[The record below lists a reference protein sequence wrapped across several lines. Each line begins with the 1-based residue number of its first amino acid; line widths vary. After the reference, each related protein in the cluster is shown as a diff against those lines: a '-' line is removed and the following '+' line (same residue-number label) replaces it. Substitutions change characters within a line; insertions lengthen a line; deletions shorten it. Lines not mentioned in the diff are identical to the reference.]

1 MALTTRLRPE
11 ARNAWLSKERSRIS
25 PRSLKSTARF
35 SLCAASPL
43 LRPAWHRRRNSRL
56 EYYSIMNRDR
66 SIRVSAHLIGSDLLL
81 VHAPGATRPMTLW
94 RAGIF
99 RRYAAARVMKTSVS
113 WSPTPSPNVV
123 SVQRGEQAAADV
135 LSEMRY
141 AVQIASQRVLANASG
156 SVRPGGAGH
165 HYRTPGALEVSK
177 PAV

>member
-1 MALTTRLRPE
+1 MQHSRQFLLECYSSMATIR
-11 ARNAWLSKERSRIS
+11 
-25 PRSLKSTARF
+25 RF
-35 SLCAASPL
+35 EDRVHDEFAA
-43 LRPAWHRRRNSRL
+43 
-56 EYYSIMNRDR
+56 
-66 SIRVSAHLIGSDLLL
+66 VSAYILRGSDLFL

-123 SVQRGEQAAADV
+123 SVQRGEQAAADG